1 MYGLIWLTDLKS
13 KIDSI
18 DLLTMLTS
26 AVCHD
31 LDHTGYNNA
40 YQVSYLTILIYLSV
54 WLFANNTV
62 TIHTDWHIVDTV
74 TGNRRT
80 NLWLRKV
87 GFMLTYFMLICQI
100 NARTEL
106 ALRYNDISPLE
117 NHHCAV
123 AFEILEKVS
132 EAGAR
137 PGVEAGASAEGV
149 GKSSNE

>member
-54 WLFANNTV
+54 PPFANNTA

-74 TGNRRT
+74 TVDRRT
-80 NLWLRKV
+80 NLWLRK
-87 GFMLTYFMLICQI
+87 
-100 NARTEL
+100 
-106 ALRYNDISPLE
+106 LE
-117 NHHCAV
+117 VLC
-123 AFEILEKVS
+123 
-132 EAGAR
+132 
-137 PGVEAGASAEGV
+137 
-149 GKSSNE
+149 